1 MMKFLFSLKNKLLGE
16 FKFSPNIEDRR
27 LNNLIKA
34 YQNASS
40 DMFKVIWLD
49 KLINYCLKNKLVKE
63 EREDKKDGS
72 TKKIYQQ
79 VVYQLL

>member
-16 FKFSPNIEDRR
+16 YKFSPNIEDRR

-49 KLINYCLKNKLVKE
+49 KLINYCLKNKLVQE

-72 TKKIYQQ
+72 IKKI
-79 VVYQLL
+79 

>member
-16 FKFSPNIEDRR
+16 FKFSPNSKDKR

-34 YQNASS
+34 YQNASN

-63 EREDKKDGS
+63 SEDEKDGS
-72 TKKIYQQ
+72 TKKI
-79 VVYQLL
+79 

>member
-1 MMKFLFSLKNKLLGE
+1 MMKFLINLKNKLLGE
-16 FKFSPNIEDRR
+16 LKFSPNSKDRR

-49 KLINYCLKNKLVKE
+49 KLINYCLKNKLVQEIKE
-63 EREDKKDGS
+63 KKDGS
-72 TKKIYQQ
+72 IKKI
-79 VVYQLL
+79 

>member
-1 MMKFLFSLKNKLLGE
+1 MMKFLINLKNKLLGE
-16 FKFSPNIEDRR
+16 FKFSPNSKDRR

-49 KLINYCLKNKLVKE
+49 KLINYCLKNKLVQEIK
-63 EREDKKDGS
+63 DKKDGS
-72 TKKIYQQ
+72 TKKI
-79 VVYQLL
+79 

>member
-49 KLINYCLKNKLVKE
+49 KLINYCLKNKLVQEIKE
-63 EREDKKDGS
+63 KKDGS
-72 TKKIYQQ
+72 TKKI
-79 VVYQLL
+79 

>member
-16 FKFSPNIEDRR
+16 FKFSPNIEDKR

-34 YQNASS
+34 YQNASN

-49 KLINYCLKNKLVKE
+49 KLINYCLKNKLVQE
-63 EREDKKDGS
+63 ERKDE
-72 TKKIYQQ
+72 K
-79 VVYQLL
+79 

>member
-1 MMKFLFSLKNKLLGE
+1 MMTFLFNLKNKLLGE
-16 FKFSPNIEDRR
+16 FKFSPNIEDKR

-34 YQNASS
+34 YQNASN

-63 EREDKKDGS
+63 SEDEKDGS
-72 TKKIYQQ
+72 TKKI
-79 VVYQLL
+79 

>member
-1 MMKFLFSLKNKLLGE
+1 MMTFLINLKNKLLGE
-16 FKFSPNIEDRR
+16 FKFSPNSKDRR

-49 KLINYCLKNKLVKE
+49 KLINYCLKNKLVQEIKE
-63 EREDKKDGS
+63 KKDGS
-72 TKKIYQQ
+72 TKKI
-79 VVYQLL
+79 

>member
-16 FKFSPNIEDRR
+16 FKFSPNSKDRR

-34 YQNASS
+34 YQNASN

-63 EREDKKDGS
+63 SEDKKDGS
-72 TKKIYQQ
+72 TKKI
-79 VVYQLL
+79 

>member
-1 MMKFLFSLKNKLLGE
+1 MMKFLINLKNKLLGE
-16 FKFSPNIEDRR
+16 FKFSPNSKDRR

-63 EREDKKDGS
+63 SEDEKDGS
-72 TKKIYQQ
+72 TKKI
-79 VVYQLL
+79 

>member
-1 MMKFLFSLKNKLLGE
+1 MTFLINLKNKLLGE
-16 FKFSPNIEDRR
+16 FKFSPNSKDRR

-49 KLINYCLKNKLVKE
+49 KLINYCLKNKLVQEIKE
-63 EREDKKDGS
+63 KKDGS
-72 TKKIYQQ
+72 TKKI
-79 VVYQLL
+79 

>member
-34 YQNASS
+34 YQTASS

-49 KLINYCLKNKLVKE
+49 KLINYCLKNKLVQE

-72 TKKIYQQ
+72 TKKI
-79 VVYQLL
+79 

>member
-16 FKFSPNIEDRR
+16 FKFSPNIEDKR

-34 YQNASS
+34 YQNASN

-49 KLINYCLKNKLVKE
+49 KLINYCLKNKLVQE

-72 TKKIYQQ
+72 IKKI
-79 VVYQLL
+79 

>member
-1 MMKFLFSLKNKLLGE
+1 MMKFLFSLKKKLLGG
-16 FKFSPNIEDRR
+16 FKFSPNIKDKR

-34 YQNASS
+34 YKNASN

-49 KLINYCLKNKLVKE
+49 KLINYCLKNKLVQE

-72 TKKIYQQ
+72 TKKI
-79 VVYQLL
+79 

>member
-16 FKFSPNIEDRR
+16 FKFSPNIEDKR

-34 YQNASS
+34 YQNESN

-63 EREDKKDGS
+63 SEDEKDGS
-72 TKKIYQQ
+72 IKKI
-79 VVYQLL
+79 

>member
-1 MMKFLFSLKNKLLGE
+1 MTFLFSLKNKLLGE
-16 FKFSPNIEDRR
+16 FKFSPNSKDRR

-63 EREDKKDGS
+63 IKDKKDGS
-72 TKKIYQQ
+72 IKKI
-79 VVYQLL
+79 

>member
-63 EREDKKDGS
+63 SEDEKDGS
-72 TKKIYQQ
+72 TKKI
-79 VVYQLL
+79 

>member
-1 MMKFLFSLKNKLLGE
+1 MMKFLINLKNKLLGG
-16 FKFSPNIEDRR
+16 FKFSPNSKDRR

-49 KLINYCLKNKLVKE
+49 KLINYCLKNKLVQEIKE
-63 EREDKKDGS
+63 KKDGS
-72 TKKIYQQ
+72 TKKI
-79 VVYQLL
+79 

>member
-1 MMKFLFSLKNKLLGE
+1 MMKFLINLKNKLLGE
-16 FKFSPNIEDRR
+16 FKFSPNSKDRR

-49 KLINYCLKNKLVKE
+49 KLINYCLKNKLVQEIKE
-63 EREDKKDGS
+63 KKDGS
-72 TKKIYQQ
+72 TKKI
-79 VVYQLL
+79 

>member
-16 FKFSPNIEDRR
+16 FKFSPNIEDKR

-49 KLINYCLKNKLVKE
+49 KLINYCLKNKLVQEIKE
-63 EREDKKDGS
+63 KKDGS
-72 TKKIYQQ
+72 IKKI
-79 VVYQLL
+79 

>member
-49 KLINYCLKNKLVKE
+49 KLINYCLKNKLVQE

-72 TKKIYQQ
+72 TKKI
-79 VVYQLL
+79 

>member
-16 FKFSPNIEDRR
+16 FKFSPNIEDKR

-34 YQNASS
+34 YQNASN

-49 KLINYCLKNKLVKE
+49 KLINYCLKNKLLQE
-63 EREDKKDGS
+63 ERKDKKDGS
-72 TKKIYQQ
+72 IKKI
-79 VVYQLL
+79 

>member
-1 MMKFLFSLKNKLLGE
+1 MMKFLINLKNKLLGE
-16 FKFSPNIEDRR
+16 FKFSPNSKDRR

-49 KLINYCLKNKLVKE
+49 KLINYCLKNKLVQE

-72 TKKIYQQ
+72 TKKS
-79 VVYQLL
+79 

>member
-63 EREDKKDGS
+63 IKEKKDGS
-72 TKKIYQQ
+72 TKKI
-79 VVYQLL
+79 

>member
-34 YQNASS
+34 YQNASN

-49 KLINYCLKNKLVKE
+49 KLINYCLKNKLVQE
-63 EREDKKDGS
+63 EREDKKDGII
-72 TKKIYQQ
+72 KKI
-79 VVYQLL
+79 

>member
-49 KLINYCLKNKLVKE
+49 KLINYCLKNKLVQE

-72 TKKIYQQ
+72 IKKI
-79 VVYQLL
+79 

>member
-1 MMKFLFSLKNKLLGE
+1 MMTFLINLKNKLLGE
-16 FKFSPNIEDRR
+16 FKFSPNSKDRR

-34 YQNASS
+34 YQNASN

-63 EREDKKDGS
+63 SEDEKDGS
-72 TKKIYQQ
+72 TKKI
-79 VVYQLL
+79 

>member
-16 FKFSPNIEDRR
+16 FKFSPNSKDRR

-34 YQNASS
+34 YQNASN

-63 EREDKKDGS
+63 SEDEKDGS
-72 TKKIYQQ
+72 TKKI
-79 VVYQLL
+79 

>member
-16 FKFSPNIEDRR
+16 FKFSPNIEDKR

-34 YQNASS
+34 YQNASN

-63 EREDKKDGS
+63 SEDEKDGS
-72 TKKIYQQ
+72 TKKI
-79 VVYQLL
+79 

>member
-49 KLINYCLKNKLVKE
+49 KLINYCLKNKLVQEIKE
-63 EREDKKDGS
+63 KKDGS
-72 TKKIYQQ
+72 IKKI
-79 VVYQLL
+79 

>member
-1 MMKFLFSLKNKLLGE
+1 MMTFLINLKNKLLGE
-16 FKFSPNIEDRR
+16 FKYSPNSKDRR

-34 YQNASS
+34 YQNASN

-63 EREDKKDGS
+63 IKEKKE
-72 TKKIYQQ
+72 
-79 VVYQLL
+79 

>member
-1 MMKFLFSLKNKLLGE
+1 MKFLINLKNKLLGE
-16 FKFSPNIEDRR
+16 FKFSPNSKDRR

-49 KLINYCLKNKLVKE
+49 KLINYCLKNKLVQEIKE
-63 EREDKKDGS
+63 KKDGS
-72 TKKIYQQ
+72 TKKI
-79 VVYQLL
+79 

>member
-16 FKFSPNIEDRR
+16 NLNSPNSKDRR

-34 YQNASS
+34 YQNASN

-63 EREDKKDGS
+63 IKEKKDGS
-72 TKKIYQQ
+72 IKKI
-79 VVYQLL
+79 